1 MRYAP
6 STRREFLALA
16 SAAALLRPGSPG
28 ARPQDGSALVTG
40 KPKPLKYEELRGFL
54 SRDQISVHHTAHYG
68 GALKSLL
75 QIEGEL
81 EGADRSRANAN
92 YAPLRE
98 LKREEVHAL
107 NSVLLHELYFDGMNA
122 APGGAGEAT
131 RDVLKKR
138 FGSVERWL
146 EDFKAAA
153 VSARG
158 WAILAL
164 HPVSG
169 KLYNFVS
176 DVHDVGIPV
185 LGLPLIVIDCYE
197 HAFYIDYRNRKG
209 DYVSAFPNF
218 IDWTEIERRVQAAA
232 K

>member
-1 MRYAP
+1 MT
-6 STRREFLALA
+6 SRREFLAL
-16 SAAALLRPGSPG
+16 SAAVPFLAPGPGG
-28 ARPQDGSALVTG
+28 ARAEDASALVTG
-40 KPKPLKYEELRGFL
+40 KAKPLKYEELKGFL
-54 SRDQISVHHTAHYG
+54 SKEQLTPHHQAHYG

-75 QIEGEL
+75 QIDQEM
-81 EGADRSRANAN
+81 EGADRSKANAN
-92 YAPLRE
+92 YSAVRE
-98 LKREEVHAL
+98 LKREEVHAM
-107 NSVLLHELYFDGMNA
+107 NSVVLHELYFDGMSA
-122 APGGAGEAT
+122 AGGDPGEAAQ
-131 RDVLKKR
+131 DVLKKR
-138 FGSVERWL
+138 FGSVDKWV

-185 LGLPLIVIDCYE
+185 LGLPLAVIDCYE
-197 HAFYIDYRNRKG
+197 HAFYVDYKNKKA
-209 DYVSAFPNF
+209 DYVGAYPKF
-218 IDWTEIERRVQAAA
+218 IDWAEVDHRIKAA